1 MNPLEDV
8 RMKRLIPMLALTG
21 LVLSLG
27 SGVTG
32 CASNQRLEPP
42 APVEDRMAANRKG
55 GAAAGAGLTDPAAG
69 GALTSGI
76 NDPTRLTQ
84 LGGSGGAGQ
93 AGLTAAGNIIYFAVD
108 SFVVTDEFRGVVE
121 RYALQLKSDRHRR
134 LVVEG
139 HTDEQ
144 GGREYNLALG
154 DKRAQAVI
162 RELKLLGA
170 QPTQLE
176 AISYGKEHP
185 AAAGHNEA
193 AWAKNRR
200 VELKEQ

>member
-1 MNPLEDV
+1 
-8 RMKRLIPMLALTG
+8 MKRLIPMLALTG
-21 LVLSLG
+21 LFLSLG
-27 SGVTG
+27 SGLTG

-42 APVEDRMAANRKG
+42 APVEDRMATSRKP
-55 GAAAGAGLTDPAAG
+55 GAGGNALPDPTAG
-69 GALTSGI
+69 GAQTTGV
-76 NDPTRLTQ
+76 NDPSRLTQ
-84 LGGSGGAGQ
+84 LGGAAAGGAGGFGL
-93 AGLTAAGNIIYFAVD
+93 AGQVASGNTIYFAVD

-121 RYALQLKSDRHRR
+121 RHAAQIKADRRR
-134 LVVEG
+134 HLMVEG

-162 RELKLLGA
+162 RELKLLGVQA
-170 QPTQLE
+170 SQLE
-176 AISYGKEHP
+176 AISYGKERP
-185 AAAGHNEA
+185 AMAGHSEA